1 MKTLIALFAVALTLG
16 FLTPQAEARDR
27 YYYDD
32 CGPTYRSSRV
42 VYYREP
48 VYYRQPVY
56 YSAPRRVYHGHDG
69 YRSNRYYD
77 DGYRSSGSRFSV
89 HFSR

>member
-1 MKTLIALFAVALTLG
+1 MKTLIALFAVVLTLG

-27 YYYDD
+27 YSRYYDD

-56 YSAPRRVYHGHDG
+56 YSAPRRVYYGRD
-69 YRSNRYYD
+69 RYYD
-77 DGYRSSGSRFSV
+77 DRYRSSGSRFSF